1 MKSGRPDCEWQARE
15 AQVGSS
21 TEKLTDCG
29 KFNGSM
35 DRWRSTPSRW
45 ACKLAACVELATPHI
60 QLKLKDIFVY
70 SQGITDRWPIGACL
84 GHTSPRYFDVASGW
98 RLPPDLERPNR

>member
-1 MKSGRPDCEWQARE
+1 MSGQPDCEWQARE

-29 KFNGSM
+29 KFNGSV

-70 SQGITDRWPIGACL
+70 SRGIAGLLANRRVFGAYIAALFRC
-84 GHTSPRYFDVASGW
+84 GVRMTAAAGP
-98 RLPPDLERPNR
+98 ERSNR

>member
-1 MKSGRPDCEWQARE
+1 MSGRPDCEWLALE
-15 AQVGSS
+15 AAV
-21 TEKLTDCG
+21 ERNAEEPTDCG

-35 DRWRSTPSRW
+35 ARWRSTPSRC

-70 SQGITDRWPIGACL
+70 SQGVTGSLANRRVFGAYIAALFRC
-84 GHTSPRYFDVASGW
+84 GVRMAAAAGP
-98 RLPPDLERPNR
+98 ERSNR